1 MSQSSLTIRI
11 DDELKA
17 EFLEVCDSMGVPATT
32 ALTIFLKRVVRD
44 RRIPFDVT
52 AEPKP
57 TILKEPGSPDISHN
71 PTTTKTGADSEPA
84 QSLKEDS
91 PT

>member
-1 MSQSSLTIRI
+1 MAQSSLTIRI

-32 ALTIFLKRVVRD
+32 ALTVFVKRVVRD

-52 AEPKP
+52 AEPKR
-57 TILKEPGSPDISHN
+57 TILKEPDSPSLSQD
-71 PTTTKTGADSEPA
+71 TTTINKNADADSA
-84 QSLKEDS
+84 
-91 PT
+91 

>member
-1 MSQSSLTIRI
+1 MAQSSLTIRI

-32 ALTIFLKRVVRD
+32 ALTVFVKRVVRD

-52 AEPKP
+52 AEPKSTKP
-57 TILKEPGSPDISHN
+57 VEPSSPAISHN
-71 PTTTKTGADSEPA
+71 PTTTKTGAGSESA
-84 QSLKEDS
+84 QSLKEDL
-91 PT
+91 PI

>member
-32 ALTIFLKRVVRD
+32 ALTVFVKRVVRD

-52 AEPKP
+52 AEPKR
-57 TILKEPGSPDISHN
+57 TILGLLDVVFVSAFTSIGKISF
-71 PTTTKTGADSEPA
+71 
-84 QSLKEDS
+84 LR
-91 PT
+91 